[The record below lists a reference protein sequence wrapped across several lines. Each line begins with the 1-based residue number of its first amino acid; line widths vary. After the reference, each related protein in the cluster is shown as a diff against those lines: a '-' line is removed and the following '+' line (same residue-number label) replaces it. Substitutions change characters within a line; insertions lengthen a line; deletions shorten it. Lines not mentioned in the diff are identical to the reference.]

1 MPVRYLVKLNKS
13 RPGPG
18 IGKKAEGVRFLI
30 KEGYPSPP
38 SFVCTWAAYLKYLQN
53 PGQALSDLRL
63 DLSPVL
69 EKRAAY
75 AVRSSANVEDGPV
88 RSFAGQFKSYLNVK
102 GVDQVAEAVRKV
114 WDSTRNPEVAA
125 YLSNSDLEP
134 GDLKM
139 AVLIQK
145 MVDPVLSGVSFSKNP
160 MTGLDEVVVEA
171 VEGSGEALVQ
181 DGVTPLR
188 WVSRWGSWTETP
200 EGEEDYQSLIQKV
213 VSQTKAIA
221 KQYDKPVDLE
231 WVYDGHKLYWLQIR
245 GITSLDLELYSNRIS
260 SEFFPGIIKPL
271 IYSINVPLVNS
282 AWIELLTELIG
293 PNDIQPETLAKSVHY
308 RVYFNM
314 GTLGRI
320 FETLGFPRESLELLL
335 GLEGIGPEKP
345 SFKPTLRTFSH
356 LPRMLLFAVCA
367 LGFGGRVRAFLP
379 AMKDQ
384 LDSLPRA
391 HLETMSERDL
401 LAVIEDLYDLNQ
413 KTAYF
418 NILTPLLM
426 HGYHSLFKNRL
437 SRLGIDSENVDLSA
451 GMPASENYDPNV
463 HLERLHR
470 SFLALDQKTQ
480 AVLKEQG
487 AESWPPGRE
496 AAAFKAKWEDFLDRF
511 GHLSDSGNDFSSV
524 PWRENPEL
532 VLQMIID
539 YAPPQGSAASKI
551 PYADLSLPW
560 LQRPFLDWLYR
571 RAGRFL
577 FYRDAVSSLYT
588 YGYGLFR
595 TYFLALG
602 NHFVERGVLETGQ
615 DIFYLT
621 YGEVKEV
628 IKGSSSREVT
638 SLIEDRKAEIEE
650 SGAVTLPQ
658 TIFGDEI
665 PPLEPNPSG
674 TLRGTPTS
682 RGQYRGP
689 VKEIRGLQDFHKLQ
703 EGDVL
708 LIPYSDVG
716 WTPLFSKA
724 GAVIAESGGVLSH
737 SSIVAREYGIPAVVS
752 LDHTSQLQDGMIV
765 TVDGYRGEV
774 IIHQEE
780 PSPRTQVG
788 T

>member
-1 MPVRYLVKLNKS
+1 MPDRYLFKLNKS
-13 RPGPG
+13 RPRYK

-30 KEGYPSPP
+30 KEGVPSPP
-38 SFVCTWAAYLKYLQN
+38 SFVCTWAAYLEYLQN
-53 PGQALSDLRL
+53 PGQALSHLRL
-63 DLSPVL
+63 ELSPVL
-69 EKRAAY
+69 EKGAAY

-88 RSFAGQFKSYLNVK
+88 RSFAGQFKSCLNVK
-102 GVDQVAEAVRKV
+102 GVDQVTEAVRQV
-114 WDSTRNPEVAA
+114 WDSTQKPEVAA
-125 YLSNSDLEP
+125 YLTKSDLEP

-139 AVLIQK
+139 AVLIQE
-145 MVDPVLSGVSFSKNP
+145 MVEPVLSGVSFSKNP

-200 EGEEDYQSLIQKV
+200 DGEKDYQSLIQEV
-213 VSQTKAIA
+213 VSQTKALA
-221 KQYDKPVDLE
+221 NRYDKPVDLE
-231 WVYDGHKLYWLQIR
+231 WVYDGHMLYWLQIR

-293 PNDIQPETLAKSVHY
+293 PNDIQPETLSKSVHY

-320 FETLGFPRESLELLL
+320 FETLGFPRESLELLM

-345 SFKPTLRTFSH
+345 SFKPTLRTFTH
-356 LPRMLLFAVCA
+356 LPRMLVFIVRA
-367 LGFGGRVRAFLP
+367 LGFGERLSSFLP
-379 AMKDQ
+379 AMRDK
-384 LDSLPRA
+384 LDSLPRD
-391 HLETMSERDL
+391 HLESISEKDL
-401 LAVIEDLYDLNQ
+401 LTVIKTLYELNQ

-426 HGYHSLFKNRL
+426 HGYHLLFKNGL
-437 SRLGIDSENVDLSA
+437 SRLDIDSEKVDLSA
-451 GMPASENYDPNV
+451 GMPEAENYDPNV

-480 AVLKEQG
+480 TVLKEKG
-487 AESWPPGRE
+487 IKNWPPGKE
-496 AAAFKAKWEDFLDRF
+496 AAAFKVEWEDFLDSF

-532 VLQMIID
+532 VLQMIIEH
-539 YAPPQGSAASKI
+539 APPQGSGAPKI
-551 PYADLSLPW
+551 AYADLSLPW
-560 LQRPFLDWLYR
+560 LQRPFLNWMYR
-571 RAGRFL
+571 RARRFL

-595 TYFLALG
+595 SYFLALG
-602 NHFVERGVLETGQ
+602 NHFVERGVLEANQ

-621 YGEVKEV
+621 YREVKEV
-628 IKGSSSREVT
+628 IQGSRSSEVT
-638 SLIEDRKAEIEE
+638 SLVADRKAEIEE
-650 SGAVTLPQ
+650 SRAVTLPQ

-689 VKEIRGLQDFHKLQ
+689 VKVIRGLQDFHKLQ

-752 LDHTSQLQDGMIV
+752 LAHTSQLQDGMIV

-780 PSPRTQVG
+780 RRPQAEVG
-788 T
+788 I